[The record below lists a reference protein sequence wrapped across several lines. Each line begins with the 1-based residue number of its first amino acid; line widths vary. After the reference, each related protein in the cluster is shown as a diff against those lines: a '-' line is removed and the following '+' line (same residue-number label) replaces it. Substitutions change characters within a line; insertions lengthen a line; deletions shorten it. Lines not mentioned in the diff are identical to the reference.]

1 MNRKKIV
8 LSLIMLSGITQV
20 SFPDVDLN
28 CASHVYVPRS
38 ASEDL
43 TWIDALNLYN
53 RFKNPKKYYFN
64 SATIYQQSRKSKDLG
79 AAFLLGNSNV
89 LTVAEGGG
97 TGVVNALE
105 LGLANLNTPF
115 SGTLEIR
122 PERKQFTYIG
132 NIFYDFGDCW
142 CGLWGDFTW
151 GITNA
156 HHRLNCCETDA
167 SLGTICPGVATIADA
182 LSRDDLSFSKFFCD
196 NCKDGKRRTG
206 FEDVQLRLGLDYTW
220 CGDNHFSPYIIG
232 TIPAGRRATDE
243 FIFEPLVGSKHGS
256 IGAGFIADYNI
267 DWCGCGDDASLML
280 LTDFNYR
287 FVFKHEECRTFDFL
301 PNGPFSRFILVVDQA
316 TPGLPFTAANINT
329 ARVNISP
336 RSTIQWWLGLNYE
349 YCCWDF
355 EIGYNLYWR
364 QKEKFKG
371 GNSETGCIPFPT
383 TVGIYNLNGCGIS
396 SVTASNATITNP
408 GTADAVFVG
417 IPSSALNIDSGLAG
431 KVLSNKVY
439 GALSWTGCACDCFE
453 WMAGFGA
460 SYEFVS
466 KHDRC
471 NALQNW
477 AVFGKWAVG
486 F

>member
-1 MNRKKIV
+1 MNQKKIFI
-8 LSLIMLSGITQV
+8 SLALLSGMANA
-20 SFPDVDLN
+20 SLPDNDLS

-38 ASEDL
+38 ASTDL
-43 TWIDALNLYN
+43 VWIDALNLYN
-53 RFKNPKKYYFN
+53 RFKNPKKYYYN
-64 SATIYQQSRKSKDLG
+64 SATIYQQSRKSKELG
-79 AAFLLGNSNV
+79 AAFLLGTSNELNAV
-89 LTVAEGGG
+89 EGGG
-97 TGVVNALE
+97 AGVANSLE
-105 LGLANLNTPF
+105 LGLANPATPF
-115 SGTLEIR
+115 DGTLSIR

-132 NIFYDFGDCW
+132 NLYFDFSDYW

-156 HHRLNCCETDA
+156 HHRLNCCQTGNE
-167 SLGTICPGVATIADA
+167 GTICPGVATISDA
-182 LSRDDLSFSKFFCD
+182 LSQDSLSYSKFYCD
-196 NCKDGKRRTG
+196 NCHDGKRRTG

-232 TIPAGRRATDE
+232 TIPAGRRATAE
-243 FIFEPLVGSKHGS
+243 YIFEPLVGSKHGS
-256 IGAGFIADYNI
+256 IGGGFIADYTI
-267 DWCGCGDDASLML
+267 DWCGCGDDSSLVL
-280 LTDFNYR
+280 LSDFNYR
-287 FVFKHEECRTFDFL
+287 FVFKHDECRTFDL
-301 PNGPFSRFILVVDQA
+301 IPNGPFSRYILVVDQA
-316 TPGLPFTAANINT
+316 NPGLPFQAANIT
-329 ARVNISP
+329 TSRVKVAP
-336 RSTIQWWLGLNYE
+336 RSTIQWWVGLNYE
-349 YCCWDF
+349 YCNWDF
-355 EIGYNLYWR
+355 EVGYNLFWR
-364 QKEKFKG
+364 QKERFKG
-371 GNSETGCIPFPT
+371 DCIPLPT

-396 SVTASNATITNP
+396 SVTASNATMTDS

-417 IPSSALNIDSGLAG
+417 IPSSAINVDSGLAG
-431 KVLSNKVY
+431 RVLSNKVY